1 MTDSN
6 GRARDGGS
14 RRISVFDSTLRDGEQ
29 APGNSMH
36 PGQKLAL
43 ALALEALGVDT
54 IEAGF
59 PSSSPNDFQA
69 IQLIAQN
76 LSTAKLATL
85 NRADRADISL
95 AAEAGGVVNHQLQ
108 VMATGSDVHLE
119 HKRGISRA
127 EGMREIV
134 DSVKFAR
141 SLGFTDITL
150 GVEDATRGA
159 DELLRP
165 LIEVAI
171 ENGATTIA
179 IADTTGYM
187 YPEEFGGLISRV
199 RSWIPAS
206 VVLST
211 HCHDDMGLSLA
222 NALAGIQAGADE
234 IQTTISGIGERSGN
248 TALEE
253 LAAVLTYKSRE
264 IGATT
269 QIKTE
274 GLYDAFRLLSD
285 IIGMPAQRNKA
296 IFGSNA
302 FATQAGIHQAGMLR
316 NPITYEY
323 VEPGQFGRARE
334 ILIGRQSGRNV
345 IRYLLRQLNRS
356 QDEALLKELY
366 EEYVVGQSDGQ
377 CIELDDL
384 HDLIRERVDAQ
395 SPAHAEKVR

>member
-6 GRARDGGS
+6 GRARDGES

-29 APGNSMH
+29 APGNSMR
-36 PGQKLAL
+36 PEEKLAL
-43 ALALEALGVDT
+43 ALSLESLGVDT
-54 IEAGF
+54 VEAGF
-59 PSSSPNDFQA
+59 PSSSPNDFRA
-69 IQLIAQN
+69 IQLISQS

-127 EGMREIV
+127 QGMREIV

-150 GVEDATRGA
+150 GVEDATRGS

-165 LIEVAI
+165 LIEAAI
-171 ENGATTIA
+171 ENGATTVA
-179 IADTTGYM
+179 IADTTGRM

-199 RSWIPAS
+199 RSWIPAT

-253 LAAVLTYKSRE
+253 LAAVLTYKSQE

-274 GLYDAFRLLSD
+274 GLYDTFRLLSD

-296 IFGSNA
+296 IFGANA

-323 VEPGQFGRARE
+323 VEPEQFGRARE

-345 IRYLLRQLNRS
+345 IRYLLRQLDRA

-366 EEYVVGQSDGQ
+366 EQYVVGQSDGQ

-384 HDLIRERVDAQ
+384 HDLIRERVAAQ